1 MREQAQHVILV
12 RWQIDCLVDGE
23 GEVVGEVAPIA
34 KIAHPRG
41 AANKKKRGGGGT
53 CVNTAKEY

>member
-1 MREQAQHVILV
+1 MREQAQHVVLV

-41 AANKKKRGGGGT
+41 TADKKKRRNVCKHGQGILI
-53 CVNTAKEY
+53 N